1 MDWTQFKQTLCDDLR
16 PNALDVMNP
25 YVTINAVMPMVEYQA
40 AEIVRLKAELE
51 LRTRELQL
59 AREGKVFLSGGV
71 YCSAMI
77 ATKILDWDALT
88 AMTFTPE
95 NEQIEYANSAEE
107 FRSQAEAHLA
117 GRGV

>member
-1 MDWTQFKQTLCDDLR
+1 MSLNEQLAVEPDFNSIILSQKADLMER
-16 PNALDVMNP
+16 D
-25 YVTINAVMPMVEYQA
+25 
-40 AEIVRLKAELE
+40 AEIDRLKAELE

-59 AREGKVFLSGGV
+59 ARGGKVFLSGDV

-77 ATKILDWDALT
+77 ATKVLDWDALT

-95 NEQIEYANSAEE
+95 NEQLEYANSAEE

-117 GRGV
+117 GRGE

>member
-51 LRTRELQL
+51 LRDKVIAQATLQMVANDEGDIFIRSISKEIFVGCTEDCPEL
-59 AREGKVFLSGGV
+59 
-71 YCSAMI
+71 Y
-77 ATKILDWDALT
+77 
-88 AMTFTPE
+88 
-95 NEQIEYANSAEE
+95 
-107 FRSQAEAHLA
+107 AHLA